1 MRDSRSSTFG
11 VPATMASTT
20 SEVDV
25 LVVGAGPAGLMLA
38 LWLSR
43 LGVKTR
49 IVDKRTDKVFSGQ
62 ADGFQVRTLEILD
75 SFGIGERI
83 WKEANH
89 MLEVSFWNPDES
101 GRIRRNN
108 RAPDNIKGLSR
119 FTESVLHQG
128 RMEAFFLD
136 AIAAS
141 SPHPASP
148 DQRIAVER
156 MVIPTSLDVDESKAD
171 DDDAYPVTITL
182 RHLTEEEATPT
193 QKLSNLSDGLFR
205 SNLAGDDVGA
215 MLAQSAGRNDAR
227 EETVRA
233 KYVVGCDGAHS
244 WTRKALG
251 PDFEMKGEMT
261 DFIWGVLD
269 IVPITDFPDVRDRCM
284 IHSASNGSL
293 MIIPREN
300 KLVRLYIQLTEV
312 SAGGGR
318 VDRSTITP
326 EMIFSAAKKI
336 ISPYKLDY
344 HYCDWWTAYQIG
356 QRVGDKFS
364 KLDRV
369 FLAGDAVHT
378 HSPKAGQGMNVSMQD
393 AYNLG
398 WKIGL
403 VSKKIM
409 NREVLSTYELE
420 RKQIAKELI
429 EFDHKFSRLF
439 SGKPAKDI
447 LDETGVSMAEFSEAF
462 DKSHMFTSGVG
473 VNYSP
478 STLVAKPAEKALNT
492 QVQVDEQTAPVRA
505 QSHLGAATNCK
516 PGTRF
521 PSYQVVAQADAR
533 PWQLHHKMPSDG
545 RFRLVVFAGD
555 VSPANPEQQ
564 ALVNELGSYLATEV
578 LPRHPRI
585 ALSPGSDPH
594 GSGGKFKTD
603 RDPSIVD
610 VLLVHTG
617 KRAEVEILRDL
628 HDVYH
633 PFDEKLGWDYDKVFS
648 DEESYHDG
656 HGHAYEGYGVDREK
670 GALVVV
676 RPDGYVG
683 LVTVL
688 EKEGWSE
695 LGKWFSGVL
704 RSV

>member
-1 MRDSRSSTFG
+1 
-11 VPATMASTT
+11 MASNPPP

-25 LVVGAGPAGLMLA
+25 LIIGAGPAGLMLA

-75 SFGIGERI
+75 SFGLGERV

-89 MLEVSFWNPDES
+89 LLEVSFWNPDAS
-101 GRIRRNN
+101 GVIRRQN
-108 RAPDNIKGLSR
+108 RAPDNVTGLSR

-128 RMEAFFLD
+128 RMEHFFLD
-136 AIAAS
+136 GIAAS
-141 SPHPASP
+141 YPHPACGAE
-148 DQRIAVER
+148 DRLVIER
-156 MVIPTSLDVDESKAD
+156 MVIPSSLEIDEHSTAD
-171 DDDAYPVTITL
+171 DDDDDVYPVRVTL

-193 QKLSNLSDGLFR
+193 QRLSNLGDGLFR
-205 SNLAGDDVGA
+205 SNLAGDDVA
-215 MLAQSAGRNDAR
+215 QMLTQSAGRRDHS
-227 EETVRA
+227 EEVVRA

-251 PDFEMKGEMT
+251 PEFAMHGEMT

-269 IVPITDFPDVRDRCM
+269 IVPITDFPDVRNRCM
-284 IHSASNGSL
+284 VHSASSGSL

-312 SAGGGR
+312 SAEGGR

-326 EMIFSAAKKI
+326 DAIFKAAQKI

-403 VSKKIM
+403 VCKKIM
-409 NREVLSTYELE
+409 PRSILSTYELE
-420 RKQIAKELI
+420 RKQIAQELI
-429 EFDHKFSRLF
+429 DFDHKFSRLF
-439 SGKPAKDI
+439 SGRPSKDVM
-447 LDETGVSMAEFSEAF
+447 DETGVSMEEFSKAF
-462 DKSHMFTSGVG
+462 EMSHMFTSGIG
-473 VNYSP
+473 VNYGPSP
-478 STLVAKPAEKALNT
+478 LVAKP
-492 QVQVDEQTAPVRA
+492 QDPP
-505 QSHLGAATNCK
+505 SHLATASNGIDMSKTQTPKTQGDSSAAKYCK

-521 PSYQVVAQADAR
+521 PSFQVVAQSGAR
-533 PWQLHHKMPSDG
+533 PWHLHHRMPSDG
-545 RFRLVVFAGD
+545 RFRLVVFGGD
-555 VSPANPEQQ
+555 ISRPLQRGR
-564 ALVNELGSYLATEV
+564 VNDLGAYLASRV
-578 LPRHPRI
+578 LPRRPRI
-585 ALSPGSDPH
+585 RLSPGSDPH
-594 GSGGKFKTD
+594 FGGAGAKFRTD
-603 RDPSIVD
+603 GDPSVID
-610 VLLVHTG
+610 VILVHAAP
-617 KRAEVEILRDL
+617 RAEVEILRDL
-628 HDVYH
+628 HEVYH
-633 PFDEKLGWDYDKVFS
+633 PFDSRLGWDYDRVFV
-648 DEESYHDG
+648 DEESYQDG
-656 HGHAYEGYGVDREK
+656 HGRAYEGYGVDRET

-683 LVTVL
+683 LVVGL
-688 EKEGWSE
+688 HERGWE
-695 LGKWFSGVL
+695 DVGGYFERVL
-704 RSV
+704 RRV